1 MSPTGDYS
9 NEPYDDGQ
17 PTKAYH
23 YRDADDSQSA
33 TSVFD
38 QSPNK
43 SKFDW
48 QRSSGGEAPTDEI
61 DLPQQPSDRTRVMPV
76 AEQPLAEQEAKTAV
90 YSPLPKKQPAAKPKS
105 TPSFQ
110 EVTYQS
116 EQPVSGTRGYAPV
129 GYSQQ
134 GQYGQ
139 QPAFLPHA
147 SDLRKGASAGARVTS
162 LILNLV
168 LTALILLLLWD
179 YRGINTF
186 DSVVLNW
193 YTALDL
199 GLNPMLAYSL
209 IPIMVGI
216 LGLLSGLTLWLSATG
231 TGVFGVLMFVFT
243 VVALGVQGTVSGEF
257 VRFLGFALPVLF
269 PTSLL
274 MMGAAFGAGLA
285 RRTGA
290 RKMIRAYTGR
300 L

>member
-1 MSPTGDYS
+1 MSHTGDYA

-23 YRDADDSQSA
+23 YRDAE
-33 TSVFD
+33 
-38 QSPNK
+38 SPNK

-61 DLPQQPSDRTRVMPV
+61 DLPQEPSDRTRVMPM
-76 AEQPLAEQEAKTAV
+76 AEQEAKTAV
-90 YSPLPKKQPAAKPKS
+90 YSPVPQQQQRAAEAKT

-110 EVTYQS
+110 EVTYQPQ
-116 EQPVSGTRGYAPV
+116 QPV
-129 GYSQQ
+129 
-134 GQYGQ
+134 QYVQ
-139 QPAFLPHA
+139 QPTFTPHP
-147 SDLRKGASAGARVTS
+147 SDLRKGASAGARVS
-162 LILNLV
+162 SVIVNLV
-168 LTALILLLLWD
+168 LTALIFLLLWD

-186 DSVVLNW
+186 NSVVLIWFTDLN
-193 YTALDL
+193 L

-209 IPIMVGI
+209 IPIMIGI

-231 TGVFGVLMFVFT
+231 TGVFGVLMFVFS
-243 VVALGVQGTVSGEF
+243 VVAVGVQGIVGGEF
-257 VRFLGFALPVLF
+257 SKFLGFALPLLF

-274 MMGAAFGAGLA
+274 MMGAAFGAGFA
-285 RRTGA
+285 RRAGA